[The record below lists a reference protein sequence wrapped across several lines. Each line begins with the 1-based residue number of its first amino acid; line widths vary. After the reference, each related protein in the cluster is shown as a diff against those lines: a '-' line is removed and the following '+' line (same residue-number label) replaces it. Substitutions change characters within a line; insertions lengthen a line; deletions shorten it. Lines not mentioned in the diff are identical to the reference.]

1 MKPTLH
7 IMIGLSAS
15 GKSTKAKELAIKHNA
30 TVISSDAIRGEFG
43 EVIDQS
49 NNVEV
54 FKIFHQR
61 IKDNISKGINVIADA
76 TNISMKSRRQIFE
89 TVKNI
94 DCEII
99 GYVMTKPVDKCIEDN
114 IYREYPVP
122 HHVIQKQMMNYQIP
136 FYEEGFDKIII
147 DSYDNGYG
155 DDNFVT
161 TCKNMMKGFNQ
172 NNPHHNED
180 LLGHCMTVFEGIRKE
195 SDNTLLLDSAKV
207 HDVGKLFTQKTD
219 ENGISHYYQHENV
232 GAYYLLS
239 HYQDLVATL
248 YLSTDEIL
256 EMLFYVNYHM
266 MPMNWTSD
274 KSVDKWKKI
283 FGEEKFNNLIL
294 FNQCDKIRKL
304 GGLIND

>member
-1 MKPTLH
+1 MRPTLY

-15 GKSTKAKELAIKHNA
+15 GKSTRAKELVIEHDAII
-30 TVISSDAIRGEFG
+30 VSSDAIRGEFG

-49 NNVEV
+49 NNDVV
-54 FKIFHQR
+54 FKIFHQQ
-61 IKDNISKGINVIADA
+61 IKDNLSKGINVIADA

-99 GYVMTKPVDKCIEDN
+99 GYVLNKRVEDCITDN

-147 DSYDNGYG
+147 DYHVG
-155 DDNFVT
+155 DYIDDDFIRT
-161 TCKNMMKGFNQ
+161 LKSKMKGFNQ

-180 LLGHCMTVFEGIRKE
+180 LLQHCMTVFEGLGDKTNNHI
-195 SDNTLLLDSAKV
+195 LLLQSALL
-207 HDVGKLFTQKTD
+207 HDCGKLFTQKID
-219 ENGISHYYQHENV
+219 ENGVSHYYQHENV

-239 HYQDLVATL
+239 NYESLVA
-248 YLSTDEIL
+248 STYMNESEIL

-266 MPMNWTSD
+266 MPMNWNSD
-274 KSVDKWKKI
+274 KATDKWKKI

-294 FNQCDKIRKL
+294 FNQCDKIRK
-304 GGLIND
+304 

>member
-1 MKPTLH
+1 MKPTLY
-7 IMIGLSAS
+7 IMVGLSAS
-15 GKSTKAKELAIKHNA
+15 GKSTKAKELATENNA
-30 TVISSDAIRGEFG
+30 TIVSSDSIRGEFG

-49 NNVEV
+49 NNNEV

-61 IKDNISKGINVIADA
+61 IKDSLSKGISVIADA

-94 DCEII
+94 NCNVI
-99 GYVMTKPVDKCIEDN
+99 GYVMSKPVDKCIEDN

-122 HHVIQKQMMNYQIP
+122 HHVIQKQMMNFQIP

-147 DSYDNGYG
+147 DSYNYGYI
-155 DDNFVT
+155 DDNFINT
-161 TCKNMMKGFNQ
+161 LQDDMDGFNQ

-180 LLGHCMTVFEGIRKE
+180 LLCHCMTVFEGLLKYFAE
-195 SDNTLLLDSAKV
+195 SGNKINRILLLSSQV
-207 HDVGKLFTQKTD
+207 HDYAKILTQKTD

-239 HYQDLVATL
+239 HYQDLVATC
-248 YLSTDEIL
+248 YLSNGEML

-266 MPMNWTSD
+266 MPMNWNSD
-274 KSVDKWKKI
+274 KSKDKWKKI
-283 FGEEKFNNLIL
+283 FGEEKFNNLLL
-294 FNQCDKIRKL
+294 FNKCDKIRK
-304 GGLIND
+304 

>member
-1 MKPTLH
+1 MKPILTILVG
-7 IMIGLSAS
+7 ISAS
-15 GKSTKAKELAIKHNA
+15 GKSTKAKELATEYNA
-30 TVISSDAIRGEFG
+30 TIVSSDAIRGEFG

-49 NNVEV
+49 NNNEV

-61 IKDNISKGINVIADA
+61 IKENLSKGINVIADA

-99 GYVMTKPVDKCIEDN
+99 GHVLNKRVEDCITDN

-122 HHVIQKQMMNYQIP
+122 HHVIQKQMMNFQVP

-147 DSYDNGYG
+147 DDYKNEYI
-155 DDNFVT
+155 DDDFIN
-161 TCKNMMKGFNQ
+161 TCKNKMKGFNQ

-180 LLGHCMTVFEGIRKE
+180 LLGHCRTVFYALQEKTFNLRI
-195 SDNTLLLDSAKV
+195 LLASLIHDYAKI
-207 HDVGKLFTQKTD
+207 LTQKTD
-219 ENGISHYYQHENV
+219 ENGVSHYYQHENV

-239 HYQDLVATL
+239 HYQDLVATC
-248 YLSTDEIL
+248 YLSNDEIL

-266 MPMNWTSD
+266 MPMNWNSD

-283 FGEEKFNNLIL
+283 FGEEKFNNLVL
-294 FNQCDKIRKL
+294 FNQCDKIRK
-304 GGLIND
+304 

>member
-1 MKPTLH
+1 MRPTLY

-15 GKSTKAKELAIKHNA
+15 GKSTKAKELATEHNA
-30 TVISSDAIRGEFG
+30 IIISSDAIRGEFG

-49 NNVEV
+49 NNNEV

-61 IKDNISKGINVIADA
+61 IKDNLSKGINVIADA

-99 GYVMTKPVDKCIEDN
+99 GYVLNKPVDKCTEDN

-122 HHVIQKQMMNYQIP
+122 HHVIQKQMMNFQIP

-147 DSYDNGYG
+147 LPYDNSYE

-161 TCKNMMKGFNQ
+161 TCKNMMDGFNQ

-180 LLGHCMTVFEGIRKE
+180 LYGHCERVIGSILYKTTNQMLIA
-195 SDNTLLLDSAKV
+195 SAKV

-232 GAYYLLS
+232 GAYYLLN
-239 HYQDLVATL
+239 HYKDLVATL
-248 YLSTDEIL
+248 FLSTDEIL

-266 MPMNWTSD
+266 MPMNWNSD
-274 KSVDKWKKI
+274 KSKDKWKKI
-283 FGEEKFNNLIL
+283 FGEEKFNNLVL
-294 FNQCDKIRKL
+294 FNQCDKIRK
-304 GGLIND
+304 

>member
-15 GKSTKAKELAIKHNA
+15 GKSTKARELASEHNSII
-30 TVISSDAIRGEFG
+30 VSSDAIRGEFG

-49 NNVEV
+49 NNNEV
-54 FKIFHQR
+54 FKLFHQR
-61 IKDNISKGINVIADA
+61 IKDNLSKGINVIADA

-99 GYVMTKPVDKCIEDN
+99 GYVLTKPVDKCIEDN

-147 DSYDNGYG
+147 DSCNYRYI
-155 DDNFVT
+155 DDNFINT
-161 TCKNMMKGFNQ
+161 LQEQMNGYDQ

-180 LLGHCMTVFEGIRKE
+180 LLSHCNRVFGGLLTKT
-195 SDNTLLLDSAKV
+195 DNTRLLQSARV
-207 HDVGKLFTQKTD
+207 HDCGKMYTQKTD
-219 ENGISHYYQHENV
+219 ENGVSHYYQHENV

-239 HYQDLVATL
+239 HYQDLVATC
-248 YLSTDEIL
+248 YLSTDDVL

-266 MPMNWTSD
+266 LPMNWTSD

-283 FGEEKFNNLIL
+283 FGEEKFNNLVL
-294 FNQCDKIRKL
+294 FNQCDKIRK
-304 GGLIND
+304 

>member
-15 GKSTKAKELAIKHNA
+15 GKSTKAKELATEHNA
-30 TVISSDAIRGEFG
+30 IIISSDSIRGEFG

-49 NNVEV
+49 NNNEV

-61 IKDNISKGINVIADA
+61 IKENLSKGINVIADA

-94 DCEII
+94 GCEII
-99 GYVMTKPVDKCIEDN
+99 GYVLTKPIDKCVEDN

-136 FYEEGFDKIII
+136 FYEEGFDKIVI
-147 DSYDNGYG
+147 DACEYGYV
-155 DDNFVT
+155 DDDFIN
-161 TCKNMMKGFNQ
+161 TCKNKMKGFNQ

-180 LLGHCMTVFEGIRKE
+180 LLSHCRTVFYALQEKTFNLRI
-195 SDNTLLLDSAKV
+195 LLASLV
-207 HDVGKLFTQKTD
+207 HDYGKILTQKTD
-219 ENGISHYYQHENV
+219 ENGVSHYYQHENV
-232 GAYYLLS
+232 GTYYLLS
-239 HYQDLVATL
+239 NHMSIIA
-248 YLSTDEIL
+248 STYMNESEIL

-266 MPMNWTSD
+266 MPMNWNSD
-274 KSVDKWKKI
+274 KAIDKWNKI

-294 FNQCDKIRKL
+294 FNQCDKIRK
-304 GGLIND
+304 